1 MRFGLLWVLSRGSS
15 IKVFRIEPDALL
27 NLLTH
32 VLLQP
37 AKYRVIRD
45 ARCVF
50 QYRPELNSADEST
63 EYISQMKANE
73 SEDVL
78 VELVG
83 QTDAH
88 KHEHSLPDSMPSL
101 GRLES
106 PFGETACS
114 LGTHSGGDN
123 PNDKVYCDKLQRNQ
137 DQGLNGSE
145 N

>member
-1 MRFGLLWVLSRGSS
+1 MRFWLLWVLSRGSF
-15 IKVFRIEPDALL
+15 IEVFRINPDALL

-37 AKYRVIRD
+37 AEHRVIRD

-50 QYRPELNSADEST
+50 QYGPELNSADKSA
-63 EYISQMKANE
+63 EYISQMQVHE

-83 QTDAH
+83 QTDTY
-88 KHEHSLPDSMPSL
+88 KHEHGLPDSMPSL

-106 PFGETACS
+106 PFGETARS

-123 PNDKVYCDKLQRNQ
+123 SNDKVYCDKLQRNQ